1 MQRVGSQEETAPHT
15 QELIVKQIMFLCQLL
30 DKEQIE
36 EIQKLIY
43 KALWRERNSVDA
55 IMEGRHKISKER
67 THTPVRVGGLTMR
80 ITKIKASILR
90 LWSKTYKE
98 ILQ

>member
-1 MQRVGSQEETAPHT
+1 
-15 QELIVKQIMFLCQLL
+15 MFLCQLL
-30 DKEQIE
+30 DKEQIK

-43 KALWRERNSVDA
+43 KALWRGKNSVDA
-55 IMEGRHKISKER
+55 MEGRHKISKER
-67 THTPVRVGGLTMR
+67 THAPVRVGGLTMR
-80 ITKIKASILR
+80 IRKIKASILR